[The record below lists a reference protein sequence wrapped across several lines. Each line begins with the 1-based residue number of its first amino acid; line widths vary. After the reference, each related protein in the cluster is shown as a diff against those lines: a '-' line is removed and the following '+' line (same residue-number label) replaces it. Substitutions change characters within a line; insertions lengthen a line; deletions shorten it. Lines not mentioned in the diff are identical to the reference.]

1 MMINL
6 KKVFMENLK
15 YSNIVL
21 VNLII
26 ASIIPLLIWGPF
38 FPDLIVSISA
48 LFFLYYTKKNNDFYY
63 FNNKPFVIFL
73 SFCIISTLISLQAEN
88 IYLSVKSSLFY
99 FRIGVFSC
107 FIWYLIDKDKSFLTY
122 FYYALI
128 LSFSALVIGG
138 YFEYFIGDLRLRNSS
153 FFRDEQIMGSYLS
166 RLFPLLFGLFLVKEK
181 KKLEIYFI
189 GFLFILVDILIYISG
204 ERTAF
209 FYLNLSTVFII
220 ILIKEYQRFR
230 LITFIIALIGITLIS
245 LNSPQLSDRMFQNPF
260 ENMGFSKNSKE
271 HVKDS
276 TKDFVKNFNIH
287 NLIRT
292 WLNNEE
298 PTIYIFT
305 PHHDSH
311 IRTAYNMFKDKPIIG
326 HGPKMFREICKNKKY
341 ATGIMPCS
349 THPHNFYVQLLAETG
364 IVGFLFL
371 FSAMSYVVYASL
383 RQFKSIIFRQKRFLT
398 DYQVCLLAGILI
410 SIWPFSPNGN
420 FFNNWLIIVYGL
432 PVGFYLQS
440 IYSKKVET
448 INGI

>member
-1 MMINL
+1 
-6 KKVFMENLK
+6 MENLK

-63 FNNKPFVIFL
+63 FNNKPFIIFL

-99 FRIGVFSC
+99 FRIGLFSC
-107 FIWYLIDKDKSFLTY
+107 FIWYLIDKDKSILTY

-153 FFRDEQIMGSYLS
+153 LFGDEQIMGSYLS

-181 KKLEIYFI
+181 KKFEIYFI
-189 GFLFILVDILIYISG
+189 GFLFILVDVLIYISG
-204 ERTAF
+204 ERSAF
-209 FYLNLSTVFII
+209 FYLNLSTIFII

-230 LITFIIALIGITLIS
+230 LITFIIALMAIALIS
-245 LNSPQLSDRMFQNPF
+245 LNSPQLSDRMFQDSF
-260 ENMGFSKNSKE
+260 KNMGLLKSSTT
-271 HVKDS
+271 VKVS
-276 TKDFVKNFNIH
+276 TQDFVKNFSVH
-287 NLIRT
+287 NLIQT
-292 WLNNEE
+292 WLNDEE

-305 PHHDSH
+305 PQHDSH

-341 ATGIMPCS
+341 AIGIMPCS

-383 RQFKSIIFRQKRFLT
+383 RQFKSKIFRQKRFLT

-420 FFNNWLIIVYGL
+420 FFNNWLMIVYSL